1 MNEGSLYVGSWI
13 STQDP
18 NARRHPSVDS
28 RRQMADGRRVELRK
42 LNAGGTGSDLKLNPQ
57 RRRSMAVVVKESKHL
72 SGSPPYRGSGKE
84 AKNCRVEPLMR

>member
-13 STQDP
+13 STQNP

-57 RRRSMAVVVKESKHL
+57 RRRSMAVVVRNLNGLPGHTL
-72 SGSPPYRGSGKE
+72 IRGSGKE
-84 AKNCRVEPLMR
+84 A

>member
-42 LNAGGTGSDLKLNPQ
+42 LKAGGTGSDLKHNPQ
-57 RRRSMAVVVKESKHL
+57 CQRSMAVEARNLNGLPGH
-72 SGSPPYRGSGKE
+72 PQTCGSGKE
-84 AKNCRVEPLMR
+84 A